1 MDNMYTILIN
11 EDHSFT
17 HTVRK
22 KIMCRSTGIDSIRFL
37 VNQTYGDLDMKEAN
51 VVLETRTPISKTYKP
66 VVLEASEELYK
77 NRVEFIFPITIEYT
91 KEVGDL
97 EFTINFSYLEKDE
110 DGNFT
115 ERVRRIGVT
124 SIEIYDTVHWSDYI
138 ADSNLDNIAQ
148 IMLSQQSLLEEQRKI
163 ALSLVDNQE
172 ECATDLVVEDG
183 KLYLMK
189 ADGNKKGNG
198 ADVVVPR
205 IVDDSDGANDGLIEL
220 DEYEYN
226 GDNSDS
232 NGNYFD
238 LD

>member
-11 EDHSFT
+11 EDHSFS
-17 HTVRK
+17 HTVKK

-37 VNQTYGDLDMKEAN
+37 VNQMYGDLDMKEAN
-51 VVLETRTPISKTYKP
+51 VVLEIRTPISKTYKP

-97 EFTINFSYLEKDE
+97 ELTINFSYLEKDE

-124 SIEIYDTVHWSDYI
+124 SIEIHDTVHWSDYI
-138 ADSNLDNIAQ
+138 TDSNLDNIAQ
-148 IMLSQQSLLEEQRKI
+148 IMLSQQSLLEEQREI
-163 ALSLVDNQE
+163 ALALADNQE
-172 ECATDLVVEDG
+172 DCATDLVVEDG
-183 KLYLMK
+183 KLYLVK

-205 IVDDSDGANDGLIEL
+205 VVDDSDGANDGLIEL
-220 DEYEYN
+220 GDISYDDNTSDDE
-226 GDNSDS
+226 
-232 NGNYFD
+232 NGNFSE
-238 LD
+238 L